1 MPIWFGYCTPTT
13 SYCGWVKRHQNR
25 PLVTSLLA
33 TTTTT
38 RWSPAH
44 GCKFAAL
51 SSRKVVSVWT

>member
-13 SYCGWVKRHQNR
+13 SYCGWVKRHQNM
-25 PLVTSLLA
+25 PLVTGLLP

-44 GCKFAAL
+44 GCKFAL
-51 SSRKVVSVWT
+51 LQHFQVEK